1 MRILGQLTLQ
11 RAARKHADL
20 VGALAMWSAAVTL
33 ARWSNLAQLK
43 ADFPSA
49 DYVPPFVVFNVKGS
63 RYRLITLVDFVERV
77 IVVRDVLTHAT
88 YSKGKW
94 K

>member
-1 MRILGQLTLQ
+1 MAIT
-11 RAARKHADL
+11 
-20 VGALAMWSAAVTL
+20 LAMWRTAIAA

-49 DYVPPFVVFNVKGS
+49 DYVPPFTMFNVKGN
-63 RYRLITLVDFVERV
+63 RYRLITLIDYTEQVV
-77 IVVRDVLTHAT
+77 VVRDVLTHAT
-88 YSKGKW
+88 YSKGKR